1 MRPLFFEQR
10 LKPLGNTFVHL
21 NDEADVDVEVVS
33 FLGQSDTRLRRS
45 HSIPGYIPYL
55 LAQET
60 EKRMRSKK
68 LDSDNASVLLR
79 KKLIRTSEHVA
90 VKSASPSED
99 VVMPKCGANESCV
112 LWPDTDDDD
121 DTRLPVQTC
130 PNQPDGTCSSQPL
143 KLSQCLNPVQTG
155 KMPDVI
161 NSARP
166 QLSLSDALHGR
177 TGQHDVA
184 HLSPHAGAASTGTFL
199 GVNATPFPTGIP
211 TSTCTVANP
220 TYNHISKFDSAEK
233 NKQSLIL
240 SDQHSI
246 NLEMGGM
253 SPPDNFDTPKEV
265 TTLMVRNLPLTTK
278 QSDLL
283 EELKRGGFSGLFD
296 FLYMPCDFT
305 SSEGR
310 GFAFI
315 NFLTP
320 AAAGMLV
327 GAWHRSRRFGIKLH
341 DQALS
346 ISPASL
352 QGFEAN
358 VRKWDIPRMRRIRNP
373 HLKPYMV
380 MRTGTVDGPACTSTE
395 NSRGETPAP

>member
-1 MRPLFFEQR
+1 MTSMRSLFFEQR
-10 LKPLGNTFVHL
+10 LQPLGNTFVHL
-21 NDEADVDVEVVS
+21 NDEADLEGVN
-33 FLGQSDTRLRRS
+33 FLGRSDTRLKRS
-45 HSIPGYIPYL
+45 HSIPSYIPYL

-68 LDSDNASVLLR
+68 LNSDSVSPLLR
-79 KKLIRTSEHVA
+79 KKLTQFSEHVA
-90 VKSASPSED
+90 VKYAAPPEE
-99 VVMPKCGANESCV
+99 VVMSKSGTNESCV

-121 DTRLPVQTC
+121 DTRSLSQTC
-130 PNQPDGTCSSQPL
+130 QRKPDGASSQPL
-143 KLSQCLNPVQTG
+143 KLSQCLSPAHAGTVLNVT
-155 KMPDVI
+155 
-161 NSARP
+161 NSSRP
-166 QLSLSDALHGR
+166 QLSLSFALLGS
-177 TGQHDVA
+177 TGQQDV
-184 HLSPHAGAASTGTFL
+184 SPHATAASTVTCL
-199 GVNATPFPTGIP
+199 GVNPMPFPTGIP
-211 TSTCTVANP
+211 TSVANP
-220 TYNHISKFDSAEK
+220 TFNHISKFDSAEK
-233 NKQSLIL
+233 NKQSRML
-240 SDQHSI
+240 SEDNANS
-246 NLEMGGM
+246 ESGGL
-253 SPPDNFDTPKEV
+253 SPTDNFDTPKEV

-283 EELKRGGFSGLFD
+283 EELKRGGFNGLFD

-380 MRTGTVDGPACTSTE
+380 MRAGTADGPACTSTE
-395 NSRGETPAP
+395 HSRGEMSAP

>member
-1 MRPLFFEQR
+1 VPI
-10 LKPLGNTFVHL
+10 
-21 NDEADVDVEVVS
+21 
-33 FLGQSDTRLRRS
+33 DTR
-45 HSIPGYIPYL
+45 
-55 LAQET
+55 
-60 EKRMRSKK
+60 
-68 LDSDNASVLLR
+68 
-79 KKLIRTSEHVA
+79 TS
-90 VKSASPSED
+90 
-99 VVMPKCGANESCV
+99 
-112 LWPDTDDDD
+112 
-121 DTRLPVQTC
+121 
-130 PNQPDGTCSSQPL
+130 
-143 KLSQCLNPVQTG
+143 
-155 KMPDVI
+155 
-161 NSARP
+161 RP

-177 TGQHDVA
+177 TSPQGAA
-184 HLSPHAGAASTGTFL
+184 HLSPHAVAVAASTGTFP
-199 GVNATPFPTGIP
+199 GISPTPFPTHISNSP
-211 TSTCTVANP
+211 CSVPNP
-220 TYNHISKFDSAEK
+220 TFSHVSKLDGAEK
-233 NKQSLIL
+233 GKQENAA
-240 SDQHSI
+240 
-246 NLEMGGM
+246 NLESGGM
-253 SPPDNFDTPKEV
+253 SSADYCATPKEV
-265 TTLMVRNLPLTTK
+265 TTLMVRNLPLTAK

-358 VRKWDIPRMRRIRNP
+358 VKKWDIPRMRRIRNP

-380 MRTGTVDGPACTSTE
+380 MRAGTSDGPLCTSTE